1 MATASVEL
9 APTLVR
15 FVLTLQREDEE
26 NPWMKY
32 KLTHTNTHTES
43 LLEKMILANVVKQDI
58 DSLQTVSHTELSGTV
73 LDGVFGVLAVVHP
86 NGGRGC
92 GWEVF

>member
-1 MATASVEL
+1 M
-9 APTLVR
+9 
-15 FVLTLQREDEE
+15 DEIQTD
-26 NPWMKY
+26 K
-32 KLTHTNTHTES
+32 HTHTES

-86 NGGRGC
+86 NFGRG
-92 GWEVF
+92 VF